1 MDGQGK
7 LNVGRWPAGGSGP
20 YLSDPKVSLLYI
32 SLVWGFIRAVVRWSA
47 GRVGTRLRGI
57 EVELPQRIMHIV
69 PLSRNP
75 ARIGAQR
82 AAPKL
87 CPKMV

>member
-7 LNVGRWPAGGSGP
+7 LNVRRWPAGGSGP

-32 SLVWGFIRAVVRWSA
+32 SLVWGFMWAVVRWSA

-57 EVELPQRIMHIV
+57 EVELP
-69 PLSRNP
+69 
-75 ARIGAQR
+75 
-82 AAPKL
+82 
-87 CPKMV
+87 